1 MPSRL
6 IREGIIESERV
17 NRLSGPAELFYR
29 RLMNR
34 ADDYG
39 RFHANPALL
48 RASLF
53 PLQLDRYSESDVKQM
68 LSECTAPA
76 PHPLIIIYDGGK
88 HLQIMNFKQQTR
100 SPSKF
105 PQPSQDELLIK
116 CEANATQPT
125 KRMCSESESESES
138 KAESEAYTPP
148 YAAILKAIPE
158 AVQKPT
164 YEEVMIW
171 ARAYGFT
178 GLDQQ
183 VNGSTLSEHIATDAK
198 ATPTLKWTQHGAKV
212 IKYAIADAAGIHE
225 RSAPTSPRRSSP
237 VWARLKVLQDQLK
250 TLNGKTNHPTDA
262 DLKKKAELREQIK
275 TLEDEIAKG

>member
-6 IREGIIESERV
+6 IREGIIESTRV

-105 PQPSQDELLIK
+105 PEPSQDELLIK

-125 KRMCSESESESES
+125 NPMCSESESES
-138 KAESEAYTPP
+138 KAESKALAPP
-148 YAAILKAIPE
+148 YAAILKSIPE

-164 YEEVMIW
+164 YEQVMIW

-178 GLDQQ
+178 DLIQQ
-183 VNGSTLSEHIATDAK
+183 VNGATLAEHIAADAK
-198 ATPTLKWTQHGAKV
+198 ATPTLKWTQQGAKV
-212 IKYAIADAAGIHE
+212 IKYAIADAASIHE
-225 RSAPTSPRRSSP
+225 RSTTGTPIRSTP
-237 VWARLKVLQDQLK
+237 AWQKLKVLQDQLRA
-250 TLNGKTNHPTDA
+250 LNGKTNHPTDA
-262 DLKKKAELREQIK
+262 DMAKKKELRQQIQ